1 MRKFHEAKESGQAS
15 VEVWGTGNAK
25 REFLHVDDMAN
36 ACVFV
41 MELDEKTYSDN
52 TQPMLSHINVGT
64 GEDLTIREL
73 AELVKKVTDFQGE
86 IVFNTEKPDG
96 APRKLLDV
104 SRLKNM
110 GWSPTIG
117 LEEGLRTTY
126 DWFCQ
131 TENKRLVG

>member
-15 VEVWGTGNAK
+15 VEVWGSGNAM

-41 MELDEKTYSDN
+41 MELDEKTYTQN

-64 GEDLTIREL
+64 GKDLTIREL
-73 AELVKKVTDFQGE
+73 AERVKSVTGFRGE
-86 IVFNTEKPDG
+86 IVFNTDKPDG

-110 GWSPTIG
+110 GWSPSIG
-117 LEEGLRTTY
+117 LEDGLRSTY

-131 TENKRLVG
+131 AENKRLVG